1 MQLVMPILVRFLGDS
16 DCLNRK
22 GGAGRDGWGYPKV
35 KNSTAMS
42 GGSHLTAYSHTTSFT
57 TAKSRV
63 FMTATQNCTS
73 DQSTCRHVAIY
84 LEAI

>member
-1 MQLVMPILVRFLGDS
+1 M
-16 DCLNRK
+16 
-22 GGAGRDGWGYPKV
+22 GGATQRLKTAWPCLEGRTYSV
-35 KNSTAMS
+35 
-42 GGSHLTAYSHTTSFT
+42 TAYGHSTSFT

-73 DQSTCRHVAIY
+73 DQSTSSHTAIY